1 MEGTALAACVAS
13 YPGRL
18 VVPGP
23 WCIQR
28 QPDEDISPQ
37 MVQLVSNFCHA
48 PSKDAWCSVP
58 QPGGRRTLQ
67 TREAVASSPLCWV
80 RGWLPSTWSLVS
92 LWVGG
97 HQRGAAWQVGAKRV
111 SQLLR
116 GKAAFPPP
124 HGELCPS
131 PEPLAG
137 TG

>member
-13 YPGRL
+13 YPERL

-28 QPDEDISPQ
+28 QPDKDIPPQ

-48 PSKDAWCSVP
+48 PSKDAWRSVP

-67 TREAVASSPLCWV
+67 TREAVVRRPLCWV
-80 RGWLPSTWSLVS
+80 RGWQPSTWSLVS

-111 SQLLR
+111 SQLLQ

-124 HGELCPS
+124 TESSAHRQS
-131 PEPLAG
+131 PWQG